1 MPKPTLDEKIKK
13 ISIECQDDLNF
24 IREIRK
30 LKQAFREDLPPLKSY
45 IYSEALNVD
54 FNTEK
59 TIIRKFTTWDKEK
72 IEGYNQCLK
81 ELCERWK

>member
-13 ISIECQDDLNF
+13 ISIECQDDWNF

-30 LKQAFREDLPPLKSY
+30 LKQAFREDLPASNRKSCKE
-45 IYSEALNVD
+45 SEHYFSRYKQGWN
-54 FNTEK
+54 NY
-59 TIIRKFTTWDKEK
+59 R
-72 IEGYNQCLK
+72 K